1 MEGGNVYSRQVTGGD
16 VSMDGRK
23 VVVRTY
29 FSVQLYS
36 AERIEEF
43 HNSKPVSLPVPFER
57 QGEAVCFD
65 TRNDRLI
72 TTSEGS
78 PCRVSSISLP

>member
-1 MEGGNVYSRQVTGGD
+1 MYSRQVTGGD
-16 VSMDGRK
+16 VSLDGKRM
-23 VVVRTY
+23 VVRTY

-36 AERIEEF
+36 VGRLEEF

-65 TRNDRLI
+65 PRNDRLI